1 MIDRPDFD
9 RRLLLRVALALGLG
23 AGTSAWGSE
32 RPRLAVFGAT
42 ARSGRVIVRQALDA
56 GFEVTGLAR
65 SPQKLAIEHP
75 RLKLVKGDAR
85 DVESLTRALDGDEVV
100 ICMIGYPT
108 PKDPMQEV
116 GEVDLYTVMA
126 RNLIAAMRARGNQRL
141 IMASSTGVEKS
152 VGRDAPAPAS
162 SNPTDMW
169 RFNARYLY
177 ADMADMERL
186 LLDSGLETIILRPG
200 FMVEEPARNNL
211 KVSTAGETP
220 PARVITYE
228 DFAAFVLAQVT
239 SDEFVGRPV
248 GVFSDVVMDPAAELK
263 KYQESLRRQKTGP

>member
-1 MIDRPDFD
+1 MIS
-9 RRLLLRVALALGLG
+9 RRLLLRVATALGLT
-23 AGTSAWGSE
+23 AGTSSWGAG

-42 ARSGRVIVRQALDA
+42 ARSGRVIIRQALDA
-56 GFEVTGLAR
+56 GFDVTGLAR
-65 SPQKLAIEHP
+65 SPQKLDIRHP

-85 DVESLTRALDGDEVV
+85 DVDSLARALDGDEVV

-116 GEVDLYTVMA
+116 GPVDLYTVMA
-126 RNLIAAMRARGNQRL
+126 RNLIAAMQERGNTRL

-152 VGRDAPAPAS
+152 VGRDATAPAS

-177 ADMADMERL
+177 ADMADMETML
-186 LLDSGLETIILRPG
+186 LASGLETIILRPG
-200 FMVEEPARNNL
+200 FMVQEPARNDL
-211 KVSTAGETP
+211 KVSTEGETP

-228 DFAAFVLAQVT
+228 DFAAFVLAQVD

-248 GVFSDVVMDPAAELK
+248 GVYSDVVMDPAAELK
-263 KYQESLRRQKTGP
+263 KYQESLRKQNTGT